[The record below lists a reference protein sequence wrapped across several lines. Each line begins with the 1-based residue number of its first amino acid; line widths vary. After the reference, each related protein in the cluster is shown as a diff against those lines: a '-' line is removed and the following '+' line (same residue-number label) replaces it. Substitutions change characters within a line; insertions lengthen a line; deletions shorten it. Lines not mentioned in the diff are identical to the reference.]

1 MCSGN
6 CYSFERKAKPNFGP
20 PRSTTRIGAGDAP
33 ALEVG
38 ARRRAPFDFQT
49 CSSAPP
55 TARTRA
61 SGGIDTAPPN
71 APGARAQIRPPA
83 APAQRAEQLAK
94 STCLLLDGS
103 RSKHR
108 SWRRSRRRCR
118 QRGRRPRRPPPSRA
132 PAPTEQRRRRLSASF
147 RRSFPA
153 RAAQIHSSTP
163 ALLVRKFGRRRCNG
177 TVDLFLA
184 RVEVPF
190 LLRLTCRREGG
201 ARPRNQYLIF
211 G

>member
-1 MCSGN
+1 M
-6 CYSFERKAKPNFGP
+6 
-20 PRSTTRIGAGDAP
+20 
-33 ALEVG
+33 
-38 ARRRAPFDFQT
+38 ARRERLPESPPVALLHSKRGFVAVPPFDFQT

-83 APAQRAEQLAK
+83 APAQRAGQLAK
-94 STCLLLDGS
+94 SICLLLDGS
-103 RSKHR
+103 RNR
-108 SWRRSRRRCR
+108 RGSWRRSRRRCR
-118 QRGRRPRRPPPSRA
+118 RRGRRPRRPPPSRA
-132 PAPTEQRRRRLSASF
+132 PAPTEQRRRRLSASC

-190 LLRLTCRREGG
+190 C
-201 ARPRNQYLIF
+201 
-211 G
+211 